1 MAAEKRALSLSLYV
15 FGPTGQGWDDSL
27 TLFLAREYARL
38 PICEQRLTRGPYR
51 SITPSPNG
59 RFLAILTVPP
69 SPPSNSTTS
78 TATDPLLWVTS
89 SDFAR
94 SLSEFSI
101 TPDVSEGERGRGGGG
116 PGAVEWCGSNSVV
129 LGWERT
135 VVMVGP
141 FGETLK

>member
-1 MAAEKRALSLSLYV
+1 MIPDSFLPRESLPSR
-15 FGPTGQGWDDSL
+15 L
-27 TLFLAREYARL
+27 TRT
-38 PICEQRLTRGPYR
+38 QRLTRGPYR

-59 RFLAILTVPP
+59 RFLALLTC
-69 SPPSNSTTS
+69 SPSNPTSNAASSTT
-78 TATDPLLWVTS
+78 TDPLLWVTS

-101 TPDVSEGERGRGGGG
+101 TPEVSEEVGEQTRGSGSGRG